1 MGNLKS
7 SAESVKVS
15 PVVDGIAIYHNE
27 LWKGQ
32 VDLLK
37 SQWCGP
43 RPSVLGQDWSETKKD
58 RSWSCMLWSWSCR
71 SGVVLWNTILSR
83 SST

>member
-37 SQWCGP
+37 SQ
-43 RPSVLGQDWSETKKD
+43 
-58 RSWSCMLWSWSCR
+58 
-71 SGVVLWNTILSR
+71 
-83 SST
+83 